1 MTIDGGPVYE
11 GDCMIEEGFYLSV
24 FYCLCFVK
32 EISTDM
38 LGEQSREKRESGL
51 EVEESIMLS

>member
-1 MTIDGGPVYE
+1 
-11 GDCMIEEGFYLSV
+11 MIEEGFYLSV

-38 LGEQSREKRESGL
+38 LGEQSRENRESGL